1 MRYRMS
7 FVAVAVGVGVAS
19 AGVGIYSQ
27 SKAANEQNR
36 YRQQL
41 GISQN
46 KQYVQN
52 AQAVVK
58 DVGLQIDQ
66 MAQREIQQSA
76 SVRQELENI
85 TRSAMEA
92 GATARTQTA
101 AAGVE
106 GRSVDV
112 LHNQF
117 RRDVAEFES
126 AAIRNVKTFR
136 AQSAMEA
143 AAIYAR
149 GQNAINQGYPNPLP
163 PPATISPATSI
174 LNGITTGLSVYAAG
188 RSFAA
193 PDGIGATANPAT
205 VANNPN
211 APYFLQAAPTTP
223 WLLAR

>member
-1 MRYRMS
+1 M

-19 AGVGIYSQ
+19 AGVNLYTQ

-41 GISQN
+41 GISEQ
-46 KQYVQN
+46 KKYVQN
-52 AQAVVK
+52 AQAVIK

-106 GRSVDV
+106 GRTVDV

-117 RRDVAEFES
+117 RRDVAEFEA

-163 PPATISPATSI
+163 PPATVSPATSI
-174 LNGITTGLSVYAAG
+174 LNGLTTGLSVYAAG
-188 RSFAA
+188 RSFMT
-193 PDGIGATANPAT
+193 PSGVGAVANPAT
-205 VANNPN
+205 VPNNPN
-211 APYFLQAAPTTP
+211 APYFLQANPTTP

>member
-1 MRYRMS
+1 M

-19 AGVGIYSQ
+19 AGVNLYAQ
-27 SKAANEQNR
+27 SKAAKEQNR

-41 GISQN
+41 GISEER
-46 KQYVQN
+46 KYVQN
-52 AQAVVK
+52 AQAVIK

-101 AAGVE
+101 AAGIE
-106 GRSVDV
+106 GRTVDV

-163 PPATISPATSI
+163 PPATVSPATSI

-188 RSFAA
+188 RSFMT
-193 PDGIGATANPAT
+193 PSGVGATANPAT
-205 VANNPN
+205 VPNNPN